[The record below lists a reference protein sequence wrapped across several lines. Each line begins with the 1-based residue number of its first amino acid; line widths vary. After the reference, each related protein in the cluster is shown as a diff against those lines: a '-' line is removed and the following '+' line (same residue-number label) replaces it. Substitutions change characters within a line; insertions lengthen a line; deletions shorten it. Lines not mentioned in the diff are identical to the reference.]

1 VQPIDHWRHQQVA
14 RVPRMAH
21 GDIEM
26 STNTFYDSCHD
37 VIIQTEIF
45 GVFNWQKCNH
55 SVVIMKPCSAEI

>member
-21 GDIEM
+21 GGIEM

-37 VIIQTEIF
+37 IIHTEIF
-45 GVFNWQKCNH
+45 GVFNWQNH
-55 SVVIMKPCSAEI
+55 GVITVW